1 MKTKKPRAK
10 NSKTNT
16 TTNPDNPPT
25 NSKPNNSQTNQKPK
39 NPRKKPKNPPTKT
52 KNPPTKTKNP
62 PTKTPPTKTKKSAKK
77 GQVKTTKKSK
87 AIKKSIEKDPPQ
99 KTKKEEIIFLPSKFP
114 KRPKKPVPI
123 KKHMTRRSFLDNV
136 NALEGASPQVSPE
149 VRPAESKLDL
159 FLERLT

>member
-10 NSKTNT
+10 NPKTNT

-25 NSKPNNSQTNQKPK
+25 NSKPTNSQTNKKPK
-39 NPRKKPKNPPTKT
+39 NPRKKT
-52 KNPPTKTKNP
+52 KNPATKIKNP
-62 PTKTPPTKTKKSAKK
+62 PTKTPPTKTKNSAKK

-99 KTKKEEIIFLPSKFP
+99 KTKQEEIIILPSKFP
-114 KRPKKPVPI
+114 KRPKKPVPT
-123 KKHMTRRSFLDNV
+123 KKHMTRRSFLDDV
-136 NALEGASPQVSPE
+136 NASEGASPR

-159 FLERLT
+159 FLDRLT

>member
-10 NSKTNT
+10 NPKTNT

-25 NSKPNNSQTNQKPK
+25 NSKPNNSQTNKKPK
-39 NPRKKPKNPPTKT
+39 NPRKKT
-52 KNPPTKTKNP
+52 KNPATKTKNP

-99 KTKKEEIIFLPSKFP
+99 KTKKEEIIILPSKFP
-114 KRPKKPVPI
+114 KKPKKPVPI

>member
-1 MKTKKPRAK
+1 MKTKKPRA
-10 NSKTNT
+10 
-16 TTNPDNPPT
+16 
-25 NSKPNNSQTNQKPK
+25 NSKPNNSQTNPKPK
-39 NPRKKPKNPPTKT
+39 NPRKKTKNPKT
-52 KNPPTKTKNP
+52 KNPPSKN
-62 PTKTPPTKTKKSAKK
+62 PPTKTKKSAKK

-99 KTKKEEIIFLPSKFP
+99 PQKTKKEEIIILPSKFP